1 MDDDCRAT
9 TSQLDR
15 EFGTKVLS
23 GNYNKLRGLLY
34 GCSTGAKRDNVST
47 EKLSWCLKTL
57 LTTLRRKEAEPDEF
71 KVDTFS
77 KARDGTPSWI
87 AVALAQKS
95 IAEHC
100 QTIVNGLQSVNPT
113 LAGKLTEKVLVK
125 FSSHVMYDETFPV
138 GRSGDTGVVGEE
150 DDMEDAGAEQA
161 ATDDADP
168 GEQYMASLFCRKTC
182 LGEGF
187 S

>member
-1 MDDDCRAT
+1 MRVC
-9 TSQLDR
+9 L
-15 EFGTKVLS
+15 FGS
-23 GNYNKLRGLLY
+23 
-34 GCSTGAKRDNVST
+34 
-47 EKLSWCLKTL
+47 
-57 LTTLRRKEAEPDEF
+57 
-71 KVDTFS
+71 FS
-77 KARDGTPSWI
+77 ISWI

-187 S
+187 SWQRFFAKPPTAITTNPLPSLPMRRK